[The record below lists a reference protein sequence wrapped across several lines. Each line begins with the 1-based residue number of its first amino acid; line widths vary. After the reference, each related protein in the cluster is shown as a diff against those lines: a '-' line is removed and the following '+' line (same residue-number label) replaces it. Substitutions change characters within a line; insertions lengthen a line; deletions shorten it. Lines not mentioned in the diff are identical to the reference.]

1 MRTALVIGISNYRRP
16 DLLPPLPG
24 CLNDVDDMIAYF
36 SSVGIGVNPP
46 TGLRDGGATKDA
58 IVSAL
63 SGAIAAL
70 GAGDELIVH
79 YSGHGA
85 PFPQMNAVHDAICPF
100 DFDWSPALAILD
112 TEIASLFNGIPDH
125 ARVSVVADSCYSGGL
140 AHDFSFLQAL
150 ARARS
155 HLVRTIPV
163 PHDIAAEIAALRG
176 AADKSMA
183 DVALRSK
190 RAVLLAACGP
200 KRTAADA
207 VFTKSKRPNG
217 AMTFNLLKLL
227 NGPAPPPSAVA
238 MKDSL
243 KSGLVRFSQVPELH
257 GRVELFPT
265 PFLLR

>member
-1 MRTALVIGISNYRRP
+1 MRTALVIGISNYQHP
-16 DLLPPLPG
+16 DSLPRLPG
-24 CLNDVDDMIAYF
+24 CLNDVDDMVAYF
-36 SSVGIGVNPP
+36 TSVGIGVDPP
-46 TGLRDGGATKDA
+46 NGLRDGGATKAA
-58 IVSAL
+58 ILSAL
-63 SGAIAAL
+63 SRAIAAL
-70 GAGDELIVH
+70 GDGDELIVH

-85 PFPQMNAVHDAICPF
+85 PFPRMNAVHDAICPF
-100 DFDWSPALAILD
+100 DFDWGPDLVILD
-112 TEIASLFNGIPDH
+112 TDIASLFSGIPHH

-140 AHDFSFLQAL
+140 AHDFSSLQAV
-150 ARARS
+150 ARART

-163 PHDIAAEIAALRG
+163 PPDIAAEIAVLRG

-183 DVALRSK
+183 DVASQWK
-190 RAVLLAACGP
+190 NVVLLAACGP

-207 VFTKSKRPNG
+207 EFTKSKRPNG

-227 NGPAPPPSAVA
+227 NRSAPPPSAVA